1 MMLMGVFAA
10 ATTLVV
16 ASTEIDGIG
25 ATNLPTTPKVAFLE
39 PKPEVTKIKATSTA
53 MPIMQKVTYSDPGI
67 SEILASMEKKAS
79 VKTVENEKVADTDP
93 NRRSAMEFARDD
105 ENSTDWIK

>member
-25 ATNLPTTPKVAFLE
+25 ATNLPMTPKVAFIE
-39 PKPEVTKIKATSTA
+39 PKPEVTKINAVSTA
-53 MPIMQKVTYSDPGI
+53 MPVMQKVTYSDPGI
-67 SEILASMEKKAS
+67 SEILASMERRAS
-79 VKTVENEKVADTDP
+79 VKTVETEKVADTDP
-93 NRRSAMEFARDD
+93 NRRSAMEFAKDD

>member
-10 ATTLVV
+10 ATTLIV

-39 PKPEVTKIKATSTA
+39 PKPEVTKINAVSTA
-53 MPIMQKVTYSDPGI
+53 MPVMQKVTYSDPGI
-67 SEILASMEKKAS
+67 SEILASMEKKTS
-79 VKTVENEKVADTDP
+79 VKAVKTEKVADTDP
-93 NRRSAMEFARDD
+93 NRRSAMEFAKDD

>member
-16 ASTEIDGIG
+16 AATEIDGIG

-39 PKPEVTKIKATSTA
+39 PKPEVTKINAVSTA
-53 MPIMQKVTYSDPGI
+53 MPVMQKVTYSDPGI
-67 SEILASMEKKAS
+67 SEILASMERKAS
-79 VKTVENEKVADTDP
+79 VKTVKTEKVADTDP
-93 NRRSAMEFARDD
+93 NRRSAMEFAKDD

>member
-39 PKPEVTKIKATSTA
+39 PKPEVTKINRCIHCNAGY
-53 MPIMQKVTYSDPGI
+53 PEGH
-67 SEILASMEKKAS
+67 IL
-79 VKTVENEKVADTDP
+79 
-93 NRRSAMEFARDD
+93 
-105 ENSTDWIK
+105 

>member
-25 ATNLPTTPKVAFLE
+25 ATNLPMTPKVAFIE
-39 PKPEVTKIKATSTA
+39 PKPEVTKINAVSTA
-53 MPIMQKVTYSDPGI
+53 MPVMQKVTYSDPGI
-67 SEILASMEKKAS
+67 SEILASMERKAS
-79 VKTVENEKVADTDP
+79 VKTVETEKVADTDP
-93 NRRSAMEFARDD
+93 NRRSAMEFAKDD

>member
-1 MMLMGVFAA
+1 MMLMGLFAA
-10 ATTLVV
+10 ATSIVV

-39 PKPEVTKIKATSTA
+39 PKPEVTKINAVSTA
-53 MPIMQKVTYSDPGI
+53 IPVIQKVTYSDPGI
-67 SEILASMEKKAS
+67 SEILASMERKAS
-79 VKTVENEKVADTDP
+79 VKTVETEKVADTDP

>member
-16 ASTEIDGIG
+16 AATEIDGIG
-25 ATNLPTTPKVAFLE
+25 ATNLPTNPKVAFLE
-39 PKPEVTKIKATSTA
+39 PKPEVTKINAVSTA
-53 MPIMQKVTYSDPGI
+53 TPVMQTVTYSDPGI
-67 SEILASMEKKAS
+67 SEILASMEKKTS
-79 VKTVENEKVADTDP
+79 GKTVKTEKVADTDP
-93 NRRSAMEFARDD
+93 NRRSAMEFAKDD

>member
-25 ATNLPTTPKVAFLE
+25 ATNLPTTPKVALLE
-39 PKPEVTKIKATSTA
+39 PKPEATKISAASTA
-53 MPIMQKVTYSDPGI
+53 MPVMQKVTYSDPGI
-67 SEILASMEKKAS
+67 SEILASMERKAS
-79 VKTVENEKVADTDP
+79 FKTVKTEKVADTDP

>member
-16 ASTEIDGIG
+16 AATEIDGIG

-39 PKPEVTKIKATSTA
+39 PKPEVTKINAVSTA
-53 MPIMQKVTYSDPGI
+53 MPVIQKVTYSDPGI
-67 SEILASMEKKAS
+67 SEILASIEKKTS
-79 VKTVENEKVADTDP
+79 VKTVKTEKVADTDP

>member
-25 ATNLPTTPKVAFLE
+25 ATNLPTTPKVAFFR
-39 PKPEVTKIKATSTA
+39 A
-53 MPIMQKVTYSDPGI
+53 
-67 SEILASMEKKAS
+67 
-79 VKTVENEKVADTDP
+79 KT
-93 NRRSAMEFARDD
+93 RSH
-105 ENSTDWIK
+105 

>member
-10 ATTLVV
+10 ATSIAL
-16 ASTEIDGIG
+16 ASTQIDLVG

-39 PKPEVTKIKATSTA
+39 PKPEVTKINAVSTA
-53 MPIMQKVTYSDPGI
+53 TPVMQTVAYSDPGI
-67 SEILASMEKKAS
+67 SEILASMEKKPS
-79 VKTVENEKVADTDP
+79 GKTVKTEKVTDTDP
-93 NRRSAMEFARDD
+93 NRRSAMEFAKDD

>member
-1 MMLMGVFAA
+1 MMLMGLFAA

-25 ATNLPTTPKVAFLE
+25 ATNLPTTPKVAFSE
-39 PKPEVTKIKATSTA
+39 PKPEVTKINAVSTA
-53 MPIMQKVTYSDPGI
+53 TPVMQTVTYSDPGI
-67 SEILASMEKKAS
+67 SEILASMEKKPS
-79 VKTVENEKVADTDP
+79 VKTVKTEKVADTDP

>member
-16 ASTEIDGIG
+16 AATEIDGIG

-39 PKPEVTKIKATSTA
+39 PKPEVTKINAVSTA
-53 MPIMQKVTYSDPGI
+53 MPVMQKVTYSDPGI
-67 SEILASMEKKAS
+67 SEILVSMERKAS
-79 VKTVENEKVADTDP
+79 VKTVETEKVADTDP
-93 NRRSAMEFARDD
+93 NRRSAMEFAKDD

>member
-1 MMLMGVFAA
+1 MMLMGLFAA

-16 ASTEIDGIG
+16 ASTEIDGTG
-25 ATNLPTTPKVAFLE
+25 ATNLPTTPKVAFLD
-39 PKPEVTKIKATSTA
+39 PKPEVTKIDAVSTA
-53 MPIMQKVTYSDPGI
+53 MPVIQKVTYSDPGI
-67 SEILASMEKKAS
+67 SEILAIIEKKTS
-79 VKTVENEKVADTDP
+79 VKTVKTEKVADTDP

>member
-10 ATTLVV
+10 ATALVV

-39 PKPEVTKIKATSTA
+39 PKLEVTKINAVSTA
-53 MPIMQKVTYSDPGI
+53 MPVMQKVPYSDPGI
-67 SEILASMEKKAS
+67 SEILASMEKNAS
-79 VKTVENEKVADTDP
+79 VETVETEKVADTDP

>member
-10 ATTLVV
+10 ATSIAL
-16 ASTEIDGIG
+16 ASTQIDLVG
-25 ATNLPTTPKVAFLE
+25 ATNLPTIPKVALLE
-39 PKPEVTKIKATSTA
+39 SKPEATTISAASTA
-53 MPIMQKVTYSDPGI
+53 MPVIQKVTYSDPGI
-67 SEILASMEKKAS
+67 SEILASMERKAS
-79 VKTVENEKVADTDP
+79 VKTVKTEKVADTDP

>member
-25 ATNLPTTPKVAFLE
+25 ATNLPMTPKVAFIE
-39 PKPEVTKIKATSTA
+39 PKPEVTKINAVSTA
-53 MPIMQKVTYSDPGI
+53 MPVMQKVTYSDPGI
-67 SEILASMEKKAS
+67 SEILASMERKAS
-79 VKTVENEKVADTDP
+79 VKTVETEKVADTDP

>member
-39 PKPEVTKIKATSTA
+39 PKPEVTEINATPTA
-53 MPIMQKVTYSDPGI
+53 MPIMQKVAYSDPGI
-67 SEILASMEKKAS
+67 SEILASIERKAS
-79 VKTVENEKVADTDP
+79 VKTVETEKVADTDP
-93 NRRSAMEFARDD
+93 NRRSAMEFAKDD

>member
-25 ATNLPTTPKVAFLE
+25 ATNLPMTPKVAFIE
-39 PKPEVTKIKATSTA
+39 PKPEVAKINAVSTA
-53 MPIMQKVTYSDPGI
+53 TPIMQKVTYSDPGI
-67 SEILASMEKKAS
+67 SEILASMERKAS
-79 VKTVENEKVADTDP
+79 AKTVETEKVADTDP
-93 NRRSAMEFARDD
+93 NRRSAMEFAKDD

>member
-39 PKPEVTKIKATSTA
+39 PKPEVTKINTTSTA

-67 SEILASMEKKAS
+67 SEILASMEKNPS
-79 VKTVENEKVADTDP
+79 VKTVKTEKVADTDP

-105 ENSTDWIK
+105 ENSTDWAK